1 MFVVITRIDALGMVN
16 RESQDEILEWMRFEV
31 KETKTKKK
39 YKKDSN
45 PRSTVYQLFIDNN
58 NKTKYKN
65 IKVNCPY
72 EFIYY
77 W

>member
-1 MFVVITRIDALGMVN
+1 MVITRVDALGMVN
-16 RESQDEILEWMRFEV
+16 KESQNEILELMRFEV
-31 KETKTKKK
+31 KKKK
-39 YKKDSN
+39 KNYNQDSN

-58 NKTKYKN
+58 NKTKYKT

-77 W
+77 G